1 VNADGKIMNSPS
13 NMGMGGGPMNVSNM
27 SGGAAGKSMS
37 DKLKNQSMQSMD
49 QPGSIKAMG

>member
-1 VNADGKIMNSPS
+1 
-13 NMGMGGGPMNVSNM
+13 MGMGGGPMNVSNM